1 MGVNY
6 IRPDRIDNE
15 VQIFGNY
22 SIDKNVMKEIL
33 KEAKQIELRLALS
46 KIESPDQIV
55 IQPYSKKSFS
65 FCSSSKGIK
74 KESRASKFRGVSR
87 NGVQWQVQLGNT
99 LSKRY
104 IGSAPSEEEAARLY
118 DRKAILTNG
127 LKAKTNYTYTKRQ
140 IEYILDYGKLWAL
153 EC

>member
-1 MGVNY
+1 MSMSGL
-6 IRPDRIDNE
+6 RHDRFENQM
-15 VQIFGNY
+15 QIFGNY

-55 IQPYSKKSFS
+55 IQPYSKKSLS
-65 FCSSSKGIK
+65 FNSAKNNIK

-104 IGSAPSEEEAARLY
+104 IGSAPTEEEAARLY

-127 LKAKTNYTYTKRQ
+127 LKAKTNFTYTKRQ
-140 IEYILDYGKLWAL
+140 IEYILDYGKL
-153 EC
+153 